1 MFPGKKDVENLE
13 TMDKSMERF
22 GFTWEHH
29 EVVTEDDY
37 ILSLMRITG
46 SIEEGPFTIT
56 KPPILIAHGL
66 SADAAKW
73 ISLPFF
79 HALLN
84 GVEDI
89 ALPF

>member
-1 MFPGKKDVENLE
+1 MAFH
-13 TMDKSMERF
+13 

-73 ISLPFF
+73 MALPTINAF
-79 HALLN
+79 LN
-84 GVEDI
+84 GVKDI